1 MIHSGEISMRD
12 LIPENVSPD
21 EARRDEALA
30 VRLEQYLE
38 SGQVPQGALPPAGP
52 ELESLRP
59 VVESLRG
66 LCVYLQ
72 EAGADDISTQP
83 PGPYPDTVCGPQR
96 RVGKY
101 EVVRALGEGG
111 QAAALLAFDPDLRRH
126 VVLKCYHTTHGT
138 AEQEAVL
145 KEGQALVR
153 VRSPDV
159 AQCYSAERAEG
170 IPFLVMEYISGKS
183 LAERQR
189 DRPCDIDTAM
199 QLIGRLAEGLA
210 AVHACGLLH
219 RDIKPANIVVGDD
232 GLPRLVDFGLA
243 SVLAGEEL
251 RRVSGTLPYMAP
263 EQARGESE
271 RIDART
277 DVYGLGA
284 VLYELLTDRPPHEGT
299 DRAALWRAVREG
311 RVPPAIER
319 NPRVPRMVSDLCQRC
334 LATDHAQRFRSA
346 AELAEAIRRVEGR
359 RRWRRRLTWKTA
371 LIAVAVTMVLAGV
384 VVGLTR
390 LVGRND
396 PTHSEHNDG
405 QQEAQV
411 THRESPAPSP
421 VTEDLDVRIV
431 ALGGRHDD
439 EGRLLLTLGEH
450 VVFQVIPSRTAFLA
464 LWCMDDDGNVTQLF
478 PNKWEKDHLVKG
490 GEARLVPGLRQYAI
504 RAKSVSKGPE
514 KVIVFAST
522 KRWEPP
528 TREHHRG
535 SGPEQ
540 GYVVFGTPGE
550 RQEFD
555 DLLRSLELVTTT
567 PGANDPPPANAKVML
582 PYLVRPAE

>member
-1 MIHSGEISMRD
+1 MPDPIAD
-12 LIPENVSPD
+12 DIPPD

-30 VRLEQYLE
+30 LRLEQYLD
-38 SGQVPQGALPPAGP
+38 SVPARTPPPGALPAVGP
-52 ELESLRP
+52 ELDALRP

-66 LCVYLQ
+66 LCDFLQ
-72 EAGADDISTQP
+72 DAGTDDTCTLS
-83 PGPYPDTVCGPQR
+83 PGLSPDTDRAPLSH
-96 RVGKY
+96 VGKY

-126 VVLKCYHTTHGT
+126 VVLKCYHTVCGP
-138 AEQEAVL
+138 AEQDAVL
-145 KEGQALVR
+145 KEGQALAR
-153 VRSPDV
+153 VRSPYV
-159 AQCYSAERAEG
+159 AQCYSAERDDKV
-170 IPFLVMEYISGKS
+170 PFLVMEYIPGKS

-189 DRPCDIDTAM
+189 ERPCDLDTAV

-219 RDIKPANIVVGDD
+219 RDIKPANVVVGDD

-284 VLYELLTDRPPHEGT
+284 VLYELLTDRPPHDGS

-311 RVPPAIER
+311 RVMPAAER
-319 NPRVPRMVSDLCQRC
+319 NPRVPLAISDLCQRC
-334 LATDHAQRFRSA
+334 LAPDPSQRFRSA
-346 AELAEAIRRVEGR
+346 AELAEAIRCLEGR
-359 RRWRRRLTWKTA
+359 RRRAHRLTWKTA
-371 LIAVAVTMVLAGV
+371 AIAIAVAAMLAIGAFGLSRLVRSSSGHDDSGRSELAGAAHEGTDTHKEPP
-384 VVGLTR
+384 GL
-390 LVGRND
+390 
-396 PTHSEHNDG
+396 PSA
-405 QQEAQV
+405 AQ
-411 THRESPAPSP
+411 A
-421 VTEDLDVRIV
+421 LDVRVV
-431 ALGGRHDD
+431 ALGGREEAD
-439 EGRLLLTLGEH
+439 GRLRLTLGDD
-450 VVFQVIPSRTAFLA
+450 VAFRVTPSRTAYLA
-464 LWCMDDDGNVTQLF
+464 LWCVDDDGTVTQLF
-478 PNKWEKDHLVKG
+478 PNKWEKDHLVKA
-490 GEARLVPGLRQYAI
+490 EESRLVPGLRQYAI

-528 TREHHRG
+528 APERHRG
-535 SGPEQ
+535 AGPEG
-540 GYVVFGTPGE
+540 GYIVFATPAE

-555 DLLRSLELVTTT
+555 DLLRSLELVDKAPDDQGELAVT
-567 PGANDPPPANAKVML
+567 AKVVL
-582 PYLVRPAE
+582 PYLVCPAQ